1 MQKRLALAAAV
12 AAVLLSTCAFATP
25 ALAATTTQWLG
36 LYVPGSP
43 SSMAPVSTAEN
54 QVGTHAAVVNF
65 FVSDSEAF
73 PAPRCANIDAVGAT
87 PLVTLEFWSTQTGGL
102 SSITDGS
109 HDAYLK
115 TFAAAAKA
123 YGRPV
128 WLRPFHEMNG
138 NWYPWGTVTGNTPAK
153 LIAAYRHVH
162 DVFAAAGA
170 TNVKFVWCPN
180 VDFNVSSFYPG
191 DAYVDYA
198 AIDGYN
204 NGAPW
209 RSFSSIFNPTY
220 DAVAAVSSK
229 PIFVAE
235 TSSVEGGSGK
245 AAWIAAMFSQIAT
258 RDTRIAGVCWFNAA
272 QTYDWR
278 MDTSASSIAA
288 LKSGFAGTTYQAAV
302 APTPVASSVTIKTS
316 VKSVKRKHAI
326 KISGVLKPGR
336 SGSSVRITVSIPKHA
351 ASGRRVTTASSGA
364 WSFKYTPTVRGTYY
378 LRVTFGGD
386 STRRASSSKT
396 IKLVVK

>member
-12 AAVLLSTCAFATP
+12 TAVLISTCAFATP
-25 ALAATTTQWLG
+25 ALAATRWLG

-43 SSMAPVSTAEN
+43 SSMAPVSAAEN

-65 FVSDSEAF
+65 FVSDSESF
-73 PAPRCANIDAVGAT
+73 PAPRCAKVDAAGAT

-102 SSITDGS
+102 SSITNGS

-115 TFAAAAKA
+115 SFAAAAKA

-209 RSFSSIFNPTY
+209 RSFASVFNPTY

-245 AAWIAAMFSQIAT
+245 AAWIKAMFSTIAT
-258 RDTRIAGVCWFNAA
+258 RDTRIVGVCWFNAA
-272 QTYDWR
+272 LTYDWR
-278 MDTSASSIAA
+278 VNTSASSVAA
-288 LKSGFAGTTYQAAV
+288 LNSGFSSAAYRDFV
-302 APTPVASSVTIKTS
+302 APTPVASSLSIKTS

-326 KISGVLKPGR
+326 RVSGTLKPGR

-351 ASGRRVTTASSGA
+351 ASSRRVTTTSSGA
-364 WSFKYTPTVRGTYY
+364 WSFKYTPTVRGTYH